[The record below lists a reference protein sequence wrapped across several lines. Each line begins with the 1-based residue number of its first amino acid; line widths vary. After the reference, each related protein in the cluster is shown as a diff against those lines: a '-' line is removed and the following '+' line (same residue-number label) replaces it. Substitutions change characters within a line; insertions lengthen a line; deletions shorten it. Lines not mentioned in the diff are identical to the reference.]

1 MKPAY
6 YIPIRISGLS
16 DGEHIITS
24 RVNPR
29 ELELPE
35 EFDSEIVVN
44 VKLEKTHA
52 HVILQFTV
60 SAVGTFP
67 CDRCLAPVAVPIDSG
82 ETLFYAFS
90 TQSARLLDE
99 DDVRVIN
106 PSEPTIEL
114 APDVRDC
121 IFLNVPMRRVCGV
134 DADGNPLCD
143 PEIISLLDSGD
154 EEPIDARW
162 ERLQEFREKESLQ

>member
-1 MKPAY
+1 MKKPAY

-16 DGEHIITS
+16 DGEHILTF
-24 RVNPR
+24 RVHPR

-35 EFDSEIVVN
+35 EFGSDILVN

-60 SAVGTFP
+60 TAVGTFP
-67 CDRCLAPVAVPIDSG
+67 CDRCLTPVAVRIESG
-82 ETLFYAFS
+82 ETLLFAFS
-90 TQSARLLDE
+90 PLSARLLGE
-99 DDVRVIN
+99 DDVRVIS

-114 APDVRDC
+114 APDVREC
-121 IFLNVPMRRVCGV
+121 IFLNVPMRRVCGA

-143 PEIISLLDSGD
+143 PEISTFLSTGT
-154 EEPIDARW
+154 EEPIDPRW
-162 ERLQEFREKESLQ
+162 ERLQSFRE